1 MTTSTV
7 SPLRTTRTVW
17 QIDPDHSQASFSVR
31 QRLFRLLPM
40 TIKGRLSGISGTI
53 ALDTEALERSSVT
66 VAIPTATI
74 DTSNGRRD
82 KHLRSAD
89 FFDTERF
96 PTMTF
101 RSRAVTPIDQAAGH
115 YRISGDLTVRN
126 RPRPVELDVRV
137 GPAQDPSTGRLQFTA
152 TTTLNRRDVGLG
164 WSSPFSRVIDGVPI
178 TLAVDAVRQ

>member
-7 SPLRTTRTVW
+7 SPLPTTVTAW

-31 QRLFRLLPM
+31 QRLFYLLRM
-40 TIKGRLSGISGTI
+40 TVQGRFPGITGTI

-66 VAIPTATI
+66 ATIPTSSI

-89 FFDTERF
+89 FFDVERF

-101 RSRAVTPIDQAAGH
+101 RSRAVTLIDQAAGH
-115 YRISGDLTVRN
+115 YRISGDLTARN
-126 RPRPVELDVRV
+126 NTRPVELDVRV
-137 GPAQDPSTGRLQFTA
+137 ASAQDPSAGRLQLTA
-152 TTTLNRRDVGLG
+152 TATLNRRDFGLG
-164 WSSPFSRVIDGVPI
+164 WSSPFSKVIDEVPV
-178 TLAVDAVRQ
+178 TLEIDAVAQ